1 MSEQA
6 LFEQA
11 KVCLEQEEYETAIAL
26 LEKYIESKI
35 NILGLT

>member
-11 KVCLEQEEYETAIAL
+11 KICLEQGEYETAIAPFQ
-26 LEKYIESKI
+26 KYIELKI
-35 NILGLT
+35 DI

>member
-11 KVCLEQEEYETAIAL
+11 KVCLEQGKYETAIAPSQ
-26 LEKYIESKI
+26 KYIESKI
-35 NILGLT
+35 NI